1 MKQRNEIKIGKIG
14 EKINQR
20 RIDYQ
25 EIDSELI
32 NLVNTD
38 LLDAFTK
45 VAILT
50 VLAGYKKCDYIFV
63 DDKFN
68 KIDLKKLSRYL
79 SYVLNHKELAPRKYN
94 LKIKDQKDF
103 ITKNNYSTSNN
114 YDGILSFS
122 GGIDSTAGLLRSF
135 DKGQHVQPLWI
146 SFGQRNDKAE
156 LDAVKEVLH
165 KFKINPLI
173 VKIDIHKEILSG
185 WKDWDYII
193 PARNFLFVCFANA
206 ILKHSDKKKGFI
218 YLCAH
223 KDEMKHWRNTDK
235 SKYFFSKASNFFS
248 LENNK
253 EMMVTTPFAN
263 ISKTEILSYWRKH
276 WVKKYKIS
284 PHDTTT
290 CYYDR
295 GCGKC
300 EVCLKRT
307 ISLLAAGFDKD
318 PFIKIHPMKDP
329 SGFIVN
335 KYIPQI
341 KSSKFTRIKKLDFLI
356 ALEKSLDIVPKK
368 AMDFYNNLPSQTL
381 LAIKNRKEEIENA
394 EI

>member
-1 MKQRNEIKIGKIG
+1 MIPRNEIKIGKIG
-14 EKINQR
+14 DKVGQ

-25 EIDSELI
+25 EINSRLI
-32 NLVNTD
+32 NLVNVD

-50 VLAGYKKCDYIFV
+50 VLAGYKKCDYISV

-103 ITKNNYSTSNN
+103 ITKNNYSKSND

-122 GGIDSTAGLLRSF
+122 GGIDSTAGLLNAINKR
-135 DKGQHVQPLWI
+135 QHIKPLWI

-156 LDAVKEVLH
+156 LSAVKSILTKLGME
-165 KFKINPLI
+165 PLVVEMNI
-173 VKIDIHKEILSG
+173 QKQILNG

-193 PARNFLFVCFANA
+193 PGRNFLFVCFANV
-206 ILKHSDKKKGFI
+206 ILKRSVRNKNFI

-223 KDEMKHWRNTDK
+223 KDEMKHHRNTDK
-235 SKYFFSKASNFFS
+235 SRYFFAKASNFFS
-248 LENNK
+248 LDSGKNI
-253 EMMVTTPFAN
+253 VVGTPFAN
-263 ISKTEILSYWRKH
+263 ISKTEILSYWKKH
-276 WVKKYKIS
+276 WLKKYKIS

-290 CYYDR
+290 CYYER
-295 GCGKC
+295 GCGRC

-307 ISLLAAGFDKD
+307 VSLLAAGFDID

-329 SGFIVN
+329 SGFIIN
-335 KYIPQI
+335 KWIPQI
-341 KSSKFTRIKKLDFLI
+341 KSEKFTRIKKLDFLI
-356 ALEKSLDIVPKK
+356 AVEESLDIVPKK
-368 AMDFYNNLPSQTL
+368 IKEFYNNLPPQTL
-381 LAIKNRKEEIENA
+381 LAIKSRKREIENSKV
-394 EI
+394 